1 MIGLRFTKCHTI
13 RRTKLLQQSAW
24 HLHFL
29 RAKHTHTQENIHN
42 QSLEDEVI
50 SNPDLRLCVVEC
62 PSKFDTLL
70 AVSEYEADSVRKSFI
85 PNILASTPDSYF

>member
-1 MIGLRFTKCHTI
+1 MIGFSPLRFTKCHTI
-13 RRTKLLQQSAW
+13 RRTKLLQQ
-24 HLHFL
+24 
-29 RAKHTHTQENIHN
+29 KHMHTQENIHN